1 MNWLI
6 LNCLTGIYS
15 ICSIQ
20 IFPHVFCWDLRHLQH
35 SNIPP
40 PFLLGS
46 TPFAA
51 FKYPPP
57 DFCWYLRRLQ
67 HSNTPPVFDGI
78 YAICSIQILP
88 PPPVFCWDLRH
99 LQHSNIPHPPFFA
112 GIYAICSIQI
122 PPPPVFCWDLRH
134 LQHSNIPPPVS
145 IKISPPPVF
154 CWDLRHLQHLNIP
167 PSLFCWDLLYA
178 ICSILI
184 PPPPPPFFDG
194 IYTICSIQIPPAR
207 FLLGSTPFAAF
218 KYHPFSCWD
227 LRHLQHS
234 NTPPSFFKYPLP
246 FFAGIYA
253 ICSIQISPP
262 PPFLLCMCTLPLTVQ
277 HTRPDSTNYKFTCL
291 I

>member
-20 IFPHVFCWDLRHLQH
+20 ISPHVFCWDLRHLQH

-40 PFLLGS
+40 RFLLGS

-57 DFCWYLRRLQ
+57 
-67 HSNTPPVFDGI
+67 
-78 YAICSIQILP
+78 
-88 PPPVFCWDLRH
+88 
-99 LQHSNIPHPPFFA
+99 FFA
-112 GIYAICSIQI
+112 GTYAVCSIQI
-122 PPPPVFCWDLRH
+122 PPPRFLLGSTPFAAFKYYAPPPVFCWDLRH
-134 LQHSNIPPPVS
+134 LQHSNIPPPGFCWDLRHLQHSNTPPPRFFAGIYAICSIQIFHPPVS
-145 IKISPPPVF
+145 IKISPPHF

-167 PSLFCWDLLYA
+167 PSVFCWDLLYA

-184 PPPPPPFFDG
+184 PPPPPPIFDG

-218 KYHPFSCWD
+218 RYPPFSCWD

-234 NTPPSFFKYPLP
+234 NTPPPSFFKYPLP
-246 FFAGIYA
+246 FFAGI
-253 ICSIQISPP
+253 IDVKC
-262 PPFLLCMCTLPLTVQ
+262 
-277 HTRPDSTNYKFTCL
+277 
-291 I
+291 